1 MPLTTAMLGTEKE
14 GSDVNTGSPRTS
26 FAKSMSAKN
35 IITAINPLEA
45 AGKVASTAG
54 KVANAVANKVGGKTD
69 RKGVDFIFT
78 LEDTVSMNNEKSHGE
93 LGKLTVTYEEL
104 LSAYKHT
111 ITQTC
116 PIGNNGAHLEFR
128 IVFTGTCVCQ
138 STAGDKWCHK
148 TSFHTYV
155 LTSFIQLL
163 LLLTG
168 VQSEEEREARA
179 LLPKESYDQSIPAN
193 RPPGELVTI
202 RVMVKRGRGFTIRK
216 RNLRKDDVPDTY
228 CAIRMDTS
236 NEVWKTA
243 VIKDDCM
250 PNWNEERVFDNVDP
264 VRGLIHVDV
273 FDKNSR
279 GKDDLLGRAKFSVET
294 LLRKRE
300 MEVELCDTTTTNS
313 YVTLSCVQLHSTVRK
328 YAHGAIAIGSD
339 MGDTVFT
346 PKNKTDTTPNDE
358 ERDILTP
365 LISPSFLDDDEMS
378 TVSTSSMSSTKTS
391 RMKRFAKF
399 KKKLHLSRH
408 KDTSPRNGE

>member
-1 MPLTTAMLGTEKE
+1 M
-14 GSDVNTGSPRTS
+14 
-26 FAKSMSAKN
+26 
-35 IITAINPLEA
+35 
-45 AGKVASTAG
+45 
-54 KVANAVANKVGGKTD
+54 
-69 RKGVDFIFT
+69 
-78 LEDTVSMNNEKSHGE
+78 
-93 LGKLTVTYEEL
+93 
-104 LSAYKHT
+104 
-111 ITQTC
+111 
-116 PIGNNGAHLEFR
+116 
-128 IVFTGTCVCQ
+128 
-138 STAGDKWCHK
+138 
-148 TSFHTYV
+148 
-155 LTSFIQLL
+155 
-163 LLLTG
+163 
-168 VQSEEEREARA
+168 
-179 LLPKESYDQSIPAN
+179 
-193 RPPGELVTI
+193 TI

-250 PNWNEERVFDNVDP
+250 PNWNEERVFDKVDP
-264 VRGLIHVDV
+264 ARGLIHVDV

-328 YAHGAIAIGSD
+328 YAPGAIAIGSE

-378 TVSTSSMSSTKTS
+378 AVSTSSMSSTKTS
-391 RMKRFAKF
+391 RIKRFSGGL

-408 KDTSPRNGE
+408 KDTSP

>member
-1 MPLTTAMLGTEKE
+1 MYDSIFYVPLTTAMLGTDKE
-14 GSDVNTGSPRTS
+14 GSDDNTGSPRRPS
-26 FAKSMSAKN
+26 FGKSMSAKN

-54 KVANAVANKVGGKTD
+54 KVANAVVNKVGGKTD
-69 RKGVDFIFT
+69 RKGIDFIFT
-78 LEDTVSMNNEKSHGE
+78 LEDTVSLNNEKSHGE

-111 ITQTC
+111 ITQTR

-138 STAGDKWCHK
+138 IHLVGLLMLIIYTALI
-148 TSFHTYV
+148 S
-155 LTSFIQLL
+155 LLL

-179 LLPKESYDQSIPAN
+179 LLPQESIDQIIPAN
-193 RPPGELVTI
+193 LPPGELVTI

-228 CAIRMDTS
+228 CAVRMDTS

-250 PNWNEERVFDNVDP
+250 PNWNEERVFDNIDP
-264 VRGLIHVDV
+264 ARGIIHVDV
-273 FDKNSR
+273 YDKNSR
-279 GKDDLLGRAKFSVET
+279 GKDDFLGRAKFSVET

-300 MEVELCDTTTTNS
+300 MEVELTDTTTTNS
-313 YVTLSCVQLHSTVRK
+313 FVTLSCVQLHTNKK
-328 YAHGAIAIGSD
+328 YAPMAIAGGSELE
-339 MGDTVFT
+339 DTVFT
-346 PKNKTDTTPNDE
+346 PKRNTDTPNE
-358 ERDILTP
+358 EGRDILTP
-365 LISPSFLDDDEMS
+365 LISPSIRDDDEMS
-378 TVSTSSMSSTKTS
+378 TGSTSSTSSTKSTS
-391 RMKRFAKF
+391 RMKRFSGGL
-399 KKKLHLSRH
+399 KKKLHLSRR
-408 KDTSPRNGE
+408 KDTSL